1 MIIVET
7 FWKIIHHHHHLFTP
21 FLHLYRRHG
30 GAERVY
36 RLEFVSNQDFTD
48 SEFNKWKEAMEQG
61 SHQLTTLD
69 DIQRKEDDIKQA
81 QEYKIKDK
89 DIEEVTAVLC

>member
-1 MIIVET
+1 M
-7 FWKIIHHHHHLFTP
+7 
-21 FLHLYRRHG
+21 LYILCRRHG

-48 SEFNKWKEAMEQG
+48 TEFTKWKDAMELG
-61 SHQLTTLD
+61 HHQLPTLD

-81 QEYKIKDK
+81 YDYKMKDK
-89 DIEEVTAVLC
+89 DIEEVGDLTTN